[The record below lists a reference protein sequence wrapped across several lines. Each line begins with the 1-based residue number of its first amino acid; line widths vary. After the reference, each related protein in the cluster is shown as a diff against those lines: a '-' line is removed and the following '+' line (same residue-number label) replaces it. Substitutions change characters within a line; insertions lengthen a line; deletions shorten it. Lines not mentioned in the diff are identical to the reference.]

1 MGRTVQFAAPVNSLD
16 VIGADLK
23 RSERLRSVG
32 QTGSAAERPRPLPHF
47 APVPLDGRGV
57 DSQSYNE
64 AFKTTLA
71 PTQRLTRW
79 GTLHLAA
86 CGVSGT

>member
-1 MGRTVQFAAPVNSLD
+1 VPTSN
-16 VIGADLK
+16 DLSFFGLWDK
-23 RSERLRSVG
+23 RDPPQSARNRCRILHQYRSM
-32 QTGSAAERPRPLPHF
+32 AC
-47 APVPLDGRGV
+47 GV
-57 DSQSYNE
+57 DTQSYNE
-64 AFKTTLA
+64 SFKTTLA